1 MKSEG
6 YIMQR
11 VNTIDISNVLQLE
24 KTLSTLLNKMI
35 SSKLD
40 LENWLKEQSKVIWDI
55 EEQLRSHYIA
65 FQCNT
70 DDEEIKD
77 TFEHDQQF
85 VKPLLK
91 RYQNLLD
98 NKYLESP
105 FRMELD
111 SNVYGLLDTKIKNA
125 QKLFCEENIELE
137 IKEDK
142 LITEYFE
149 ITGGLSGIWD
159 GEEKTITE
167 LQSYLQDSNRDTR
180 KKAKTIISEQFL
192 SVEKE
197 LQNILNQLIEIRHQK
212 AKNIQLENYRD
223 YMFKK
228 YERFDYSAKDCYEL
242 AESIRKYVVPLKD
255 KILLEKKDKLQVDT
269 LRPWD
274 VSAVTPD
281 QKVLKPIANE
291 NDLIEKSTHIFN
303 KLDVEFSALLNRMYK
318 HNCLDLT
325 SRKGKAA
332 GGFCE
337 YLPASQLSYIF
348 MNLNYTQ
355 DDIVTFIHEMG
366 HSIHNELIKPLKL
379 RQYIEIPAETAELA
393 SMTMELFSLNYWDT
407 FYTDKKDLKQAKIN
421 FFKDVISYLPIM
433 LIVDQFQHWLYENP
447 SHTSE
452 ERNEKYLQLQ
462 KHYQSSVIHIDGYE
476 NWIATSWLPVLH
488 IFEVPFYY
496 IEYAIAQLGALQM
509 YKQYKEDPKQA
520 LENYKK
526 ALSLG
531 SSQSIK
537 EVYDAAGIRFDF
549 SGETIKEL
557 MLFVEKEL
565 ELLEQL

>member
-1 MKSEG
+1 
-6 YIMQR
+6 MQR

-24 KTLSTLLNKMI
+24 KTLSSLLNKMI

-40 LENWLKEQSKVIWDI
+40 LENWLKEQSKMIWEI

-85 VKPLLK
+85 IKPLLK

-111 SNVYGLLDTKIKNA
+111 SNLYGLLDAKIKNA
-125 QKLFCEENIELE
+125 QKLFCEDNIELE

-142 LITEYFE
+142 LVTEYFE
-149 ITGGLSGIWD
+149 ITGGLSAIWD

-167 LQSYLQDSNRDTR
+167 LQSYLQDSNRDIR

-228 YERFDYSAKDCYEL
+228 YERFDYSAIDCYEL

-255 KILLEKKDKLQVDT
+255 KILLEQKDKLQVDT

-281 QKVLKPIANE
+281 QKVLKPITNE

>member
-1 MKSEG
+1 
-6 YIMQR
+6 MQR

-105 FRMELD
+105 FRMELG

-137 IKEDK
+137 IQEDK
-142 LITEYFE
+142 LVTEYFE

-228 YERFDYSAKDCYEL
+228 YERFDYSAIDCYEL

-255 KILLEKKDKLQVDT
+255 KILLEKKDKLQLDT
-269 LRPWD
+269 LCPWD

>member
-1 MKSEG
+1 
-6 YIMQR
+6 MQR

-281 QKVLKPIANE
+281 QKVLKPITNE

-303 KLDVEFSALLNRMYK
+303 KLDVEFSALLNQMYK

-393 SMTMELFSLNYWDT
+393 SMTMELFSLHYWDT

-421 FFKDVISYLPIM
+421 FFKDVISYLPVM

-447 SHTSE
+447 SHTSK

-509 YKQYKEDPKQA
+509 YKQYKEEPKQA

>member
-1 MKSEG
+1 
-6 YIMQR
+6 MQR

-142 LITEYFE
+142 LVTEYFE

>member
-1 MKSEG
+1 
-6 YIMQR
+6 MQR

-159 GEEKTITE
+159 EEEKTITE

-255 KILLEKKDKLQVDT
+255 KILLEKKDKLQIDT

-407 FYTDKKDLKQAKIN
+407 FYTDKKDLKKAKIN

>member
-1 MKSEG
+1 
-6 YIMQR
+6 MQR
-11 VNTIDISNVLQLE
+11 VNTIDISNVLELE
-24 KTLSTLLNKMI
+24 NALSTLLNKVI

-40 LENWLKEQSKVIWDI
+40 LENWLKEQSKVILEI

-70 DDEEIKD
+70 DNKEIKD
-77 TFEHDQQF
+77 TFEYDQQF
-85 VKPLLK
+85 VRPLLK
-91 RYQNLLD
+91 RYQNSFD

-111 SNVYGLLDTKIKNA
+111 PKTYSLLDKKIKNA
-125 QKLFCEENIELE
+125 QTLFCEKNIDLE
-137 IKEDK
+137 VNEDK
-142 LITEYFE
+142 LVTEYFE
-149 ITGGLSGIWD
+149 ITGGLTVVWD

-167 LQSYLQDSNRDTR
+167 LQSYLQDPNRDIRR
-180 KKAKTIISEQFL
+180 KARTLISEKFL
-192 SVEKE
+192 SVEDK
-197 LQNILNQLIEIRHQK
+197 LQNILNELIVIRHEK
-212 AKNIQLENYRD
+212 AKNIQLDNYRD

-228 YERFDYSAKDCYEL
+228 YERFDYTAKDCYEL
-242 AESIRKYVVPLKD
+242 AESIRKYVVPLKN
-255 KILLEKKDKLQVDT
+255 KILLEKKEKLQVVT
-269 LRPWD
+269 LHLWD

-303 KLDVEFSALLNRMYK
+303 KLDVEFSALLNRMHK
-318 HNCLDLT
+318 HDCLDLI

-337 YLPASQLSYIF
+337 YLPASQLSFIF

-355 DDIVTFIHEMG
+355 NDIITFIHEMG
-366 HSIHNELIKPLKL
+366 HSIHNELIKPLEL

-421 FFKDVISYLPIM
+421 FFKDVISYLPVM

-447 SHTSE
+447 NHTSE
-452 ERNEKYLQLQ
+452 ERNEQYLQLQ
-462 KHYQSSVIHIDGYE
+462 KTYGSSVIHIDGYE

-509 YKQYKEDPKQA
+509 YKQYKEEPKQA

-565 ELLEQL
+565 ELLEQF

>member
-1 MKSEG
+1 
-6 YIMQR
+6 
-11 VNTIDISNVLQLE
+11 
-24 KTLSTLLNKMI
+24 LSTLLNKMI

-142 LITEYFE
+142 LVTEYFE

-255 KILLEKKDKLQVDT
+255 KILLEKKDKLQLDT
-269 LRPWD
+269 LCPWD

>member
-1 MKSEG
+1 
-6 YIMQR
+6 MQR

-40 LENWLKEQSKVIWDI
+40 LENWLKEQSKVIWEI
-55 EEQLRSHYIA
+55 EEQLRLHYIA

-70 DDEEIKD
+70 DDEKIKD

-137 IKEDK
+137 IQEDK
-142 LITEYFE
+142 LVTEYFE
-149 ITGGLSGIWD
+149 ITGGLSAIWD

-167 LQSYLQDSNRDTR
+167 LQSYLQDSNRDIR

-228 YERFDYSAKDCYEL
+228 YERFDYSAIDCYEL

-255 KILLEKKDKLQVDT
+255 KIMLEKKEKLQVDT

-355 DDIVTFIHEMG
+355 DDIITFIHEMG
-366 HSIHNELIKPLKL
+366 HSIHNELIKPLEL

-447 SHTSE
+447 IHTSE

-509 YKQYKEDPKQA
+509 YKQYKEDPKQT

>member
-1 MKSEG
+1 
-6 YIMQR
+6 MQR

-255 KILLEKKDKLQVDT
+255 KILLEKKDKLQLDT

>member
-1 MKSEG
+1 
-6 YIMQR
+6 MQR
-11 VNTIDISNVLQLE
+11 LNTIDISNVLQLE
-24 KTLSTLLNKMI
+24 KTLSSLLNKKI

-40 LENWLKEQSKVIWDI
+40 LENWLKEQSKVIWEI

-70 DDEEIKD
+70 DDEETKD

-142 LITEYFE
+142 LVTEYFE

-167 LQSYLQDSNRDTR
+167 LQSYLQDSNRDIR

-242 AESIRKYVVPLKD
+242 AESIRKYVIPLKD
-255 KILLEKKDKLQVDT
+255 KILLEKKEKLQVDT

-303 KLDVEFSALLNRMYK
+303 KLDVEFSTLLNRLNK
-318 HNCLDLT
+318 HDCLDLT

-337 YLPASQLSYIF
+337 YLPASQLSFIF

-355 DDIVTFIHEMG
+355 DDIITFIHEMG
-366 HSIHNELIKPLKL
+366 HSIHNELIKSLKL

-421 FFKDVISYLPIM
+421 FFKDVISYLPVM

-447 SHTSE
+447 THTSE

-462 KHYQSSVIHIDGYE
+462 KHYQSNVIHIDGYE

-557 MLFVEKEL
+557 MRFVEKEL
-565 ELLEQL
+565 EVLEQI

>member
-1 MKSEG
+1 
-6 YIMQR
+6 MQR

-24 KTLSTLLNKMI
+24 KTLSSLLNKMI

-40 LENWLKEQSKVIWDI
+40 LENWLKEQSKMIWEI

-111 SNVYGLLDTKIKNA
+111 SNLYGLLDAKIKNA
-125 QKLFCEENIELE
+125 QKLFCEDNIELE

-142 LITEYFE
+142 LVTEYFE
-149 ITGGLSGIWD
+149 ITGGLSTIWD

-167 LQSYLQDSNRDTR
+167 LQSYLQDSNRDIR

-228 YERFDYSAKDCYEL
+228 YERFDYSAIDCYEL

-255 KILLEKKDKLQVDT
+255 KILLEKKEKLQVDT

-526 ALSLG
+526 ALSIG

>member
-1 MKSEG
+1 
-6 YIMQR
+6 MQR

-70 DDEEIKD
+70 DDKEIKD

-125 QKLFCEENIELE
+125 QKLFCEEHIELE

-142 LITEYFE
+142 LVTEYFE
-149 ITGGLSGIWD
+149 ITGGLNGIWD

-228 YERFDYSAKDCYEL
+228 YERFDYSAIDCYEL

-255 KILLEKKDKLQVDT
+255 KILLEKKDKLQLDT

-447 SHTSE
+447 SHTSK

>member
-1 MKSEG
+1 
-6 YIMQR
+6 MQR

-40 LENWLKEQSKVIWDI
+40 LENWLKEQSKVIWEI

-70 DDEEIKD
+70 DDEGIKD

-111 SNVYGLLDTKIKNA
+111 SNVYGLLDAKIKNA

-137 IKEDK
+137 IQEDK
-142 LITEYFE
+142 LVTEYFE

-167 LQSYLQDSNRDTR
+167 LQSYLQDSNRDIR

-255 KILLEKKDKLQVDT
+255 KIMLEKKEKLQVDT

-303 KLDVEFSALLNRMYK
+303 KLDVKFSALLNRMYK

-355 DDIVTFIHEMG
+355 DDIITFIHEMG

-447 SHTSE
+447 IHTSE

>member
-1 MKSEG
+1 
-6 YIMQR
+6 MQR

-142 LITEYFE
+142 LVTEYFE

-228 YERFDYSAKDCYEL
+228 YERFDYSAIDCYEL

-255 KILLEKKDKLQVDT
+255 KILLEKKDKLQLDT

-447 SHTSE
+447 SHTSK

>member
-1 MKSEG
+1 
-6 YIMQR
+6 MQR

-24 KTLSTLLNKMI
+24 KTLSSLLNKMI

-40 LENWLKEQSKVIWDI
+40 LENWLKEQSKVIWEI

-70 DDEEIKD
+70 NDEEIKD

-125 QKLFCEENIELE
+125 QKLFCEDNIELE

-142 LITEYFE
+142 LVTEYFE
-149 ITGGLSGIWD
+149 ITGGLSAIWD

-167 LQSYLQDSNRDTR
+167 LQSYLQDSNREIR

-281 QKVLKPIANE
+281 QKVLKPITNE

-355 DDIVTFIHEMG
+355 DDIITFIHETG
-366 HSIHNELIKPLKL
+366 HSIHNELIKSLKL

-509 YKQYKEDPKQA
+509 YKQYKEEPKQA

>member
-1 MKSEG
+1 
-6 YIMQR
+6 MQR

-40 LENWLKEQSKVIWDI
+40 LENWLKEQSKVIWEI
-55 EEQLRSHYIA
+55 EEQLRLHYIA

-137 IKEDK
+137 IQEDK
-142 LITEYFE
+142 LVTEYFE
-149 ITGGLSGIWD
+149 ITGGLSAIWD

-167 LQSYLQDSNRDTR
+167 LQSYLQDSNRDIR

-228 YERFDYSAKDCYEL
+228 YERFDYSAIDCYEL

-255 KILLEKKDKLQVDT
+255 KIMLEKKEKLQVDT

-355 DDIVTFIHEMG
+355 DDIITFIHEMG
-366 HSIHNELIKPLKL
+366 HSIHNELIKPLEL

-421 FFKDVISYLPIM
+421 FFKEVISYLPIM

-447 SHTSE
+447 IHTSE

-509 YKQYKEDPKQA
+509 YKQYKEDPKQT

>member
-1 MKSEG
+1 
-6 YIMQR
+6 MQR

-24 KTLSTLLNKMI
+24 KTLSTLLNEVI

-40 LENWLKEQSKVIWDI
+40 LENWLKEQSKVIWEI

-77 TFEHDQQF
+77 TFEYDQQF

-91 RYQNLLD
+91 RYQHLLD
-98 NKYLESP
+98 NKYLKSP

-111 SNVYGLLDTKIKNA
+111 SNVYGLLDAKIKNA

-142 LITEYFE
+142 LVTEYFE

-212 AKNIQLENYRD
+212 ANNIQLENYRD

-255 KILLEKKDKLQVDT
+255 KILLEKKEKLQVDA

-281 QKVLKPIANE
+281 QKVLKPIATE

-303 KLDVEFSALLNRMYK
+303 KLDVEFSTLLNRMYK
-318 HNCLDLT
+318 HDCLDLT

-337 YLPASQLSYIF
+337 YLPASQLSFIF

-355 DDIVTFIHEMG
+355 DDIITFIHEMG

-421 FFKDVISYLPIM
+421 FFKDVISYLPVM

-447 SHTSE
+447 THTSE

-462 KHYQSSVIHIDGYE
+462 KHYQSNVIHIDGYE

-537 EVYDAAGIRFDF
+537 EVYDVAGIRFDF

>member
-1 MKSEG
+1 
-6 YIMQR
+6 MQR

-142 LITEYFE
+142 LVTEYFE

-228 YERFDYSAKDCYEL
+228 YERFDYSAIDCYEL

-255 KILLEKKDKLQVDT
+255 KILLEKKDKLQLDT

-447 SHTSE
+447 SHTSK

-496 IEYAIAQLGALQM
+496 IEYAIAQLDALQM

-537 EVYDAAGIRFDF
+537 DVYDAAGIRFDF

>member
-1 MKSEG
+1 
-6 YIMQR
+6 MQR

-142 LITEYFE
+142 LVTEYFE

-228 YERFDYSAKDCYEL
+228 YERFDYSAIDCYEL

-255 KILLEKKDKLQVDT
+255 KILLEKKDKLQLDT

>member
-1 MKSEG
+1 
-6 YIMQR
+6 MQR
-11 VNTIDISNVLQLE
+11 LNTIDISNVLELE
-24 KTLSTLLNKMI
+24 NTLSTLLNEMI

-40 LENWLKEQSKVIWDI
+40 LENWLKEQSKVIWEI

-70 DDEEIKD
+70 DDEKIKD

-142 LITEYFE
+142 LVTEYFE

-167 LQSYLQDSNRDTR
+167 LQSYLQDSNRDIR

-255 KILLEKKDKLQVDT
+255 KILLEKKEKLQVNT

-281 QKVLKPIANE
+281 QKVLKPIATE

-325 SRKGKAA
+325 SRKGKAS

-337 YLPASQLSYIF
+337 YLPASQLSFIF

-355 DDIVTFIHEMG
+355 DDIITFIHEMG
-366 HSIHNELIKPLKL
+366 HSIHNELIKSLKL

-433 LIVDQFQHWLYENP
+433 LIVDQFQHWLYENS

-531 SSQSIK
+531 SSKSLT
-537 EVYDAAGIRFDF
+537 EVYEAAGIHFDF
-549 SGETIKEL
+549 SGEIIKEL
-557 MLFVEKEL
+557 MLFVEGEL

>member
-1 MKSEG
+1 
-6 YIMQR
+6 MQR

-24 KTLSTLLNKMI
+24 KTLSSLLNKMI
-35 SSKLD
+35 SSKLE
-40 LENWLKEQSKVIWDI
+40 LENWLKEQSKVIWEI

-98 NKYLESP
+98 NKYLKSP

-111 SNVYGLLDTKIKNA
+111 SNVYGLLDAKIKNA

-137 IKEDK
+137 VKEDK
-142 LITEYFE
+142 LVTEYFE
-149 ITGGLSGIWD
+149 ITGGLIGIWD

-167 LQSYLQDSNRDTR
+167 LQSYLQDSNRDIR

-255 KILLEKKDKLQVDT
+255 KILLEKKEKLQVDT

-303 KLDVEFSALLNRMYK
+303 KLDLEFSTLLNRMYK
-318 HNCLDLT
+318 HDCLDLT
-325 SRKGKAA
+325 SRKGKAS

-337 YLPASQLSYIF
+337 YLPASQLSFIF

-355 DDIVTFIHEMG
+355 DDIITFIHEMG

-537 EVYDAAGIRFDF
+537 EVYEAAGIRFDF
-549 SGETIKEL
+549 SSETIKEL
-557 MLFVEKEL
+557 MAFVEKEL

>member
-1 MKSEG
+1 
-6 YIMQR
+6 MQR

-137 IKEDK
+137 IQEDK
-142 LITEYFE
+142 LVTEYFE

-228 YERFDYSAKDCYEL
+228 YERFDYSAIDCYEL

-255 KILLEKKDKLQVDT
+255 KILLEKQEKLQVDT

-421 FFKDVISYLPIM
+421 FFKDVISYLPVM

>member
-1 MKSEG
+1 
-6 YIMQR
+6 MQR

-255 KILLEKKDKLQVDT
+255 KILLEKQEKLQVDT

-303 KLDVEFSALLNRMYK
+303 KLDVEFSALLNQMYK

-421 FFKDVISYLPIM
+421 FFKDVISYLPVM

>member
-1 MKSEG
+1 
-6 YIMQR
+6 MQR

-24 KTLSTLLNKMI
+24 KTLSSLLNKMI

-40 LENWLKEQSKVIWDI
+40 LENWLKEQSKMIWEI

-98 NKYLESP
+98 NKFLESP

-111 SNVYGLLDTKIKNA
+111 SNLYGLLDAKIKNA
-125 QKLFCEENIELE
+125 QKLFCEDNIELE

-142 LITEYFE
+142 LVTEYFE
-149 ITGGLSGIWD
+149 ITGGLSAIWD

-255 KILLEKKDKLQVDT
+255 KILLEKKDKLQIDT

-303 KLDVEFSALLNRMYK
+303 KIDVEFSAILNRMYK

-355 DDIVTFIHEMG
+355 DDIITFIHEMG

-421 FFKDVISYLPIM
+421 FFKDVISYLPVM

-509 YKQYKEDPKQA
+509 YKQYKEEPKQA

>member
-1 MKSEG
+1 
-6 YIMQR
+6 MQR

-255 KILLEKKDKLQVDT
+255 KILLEKKDKLQIDT

-325 SRKGKAA
+325 NRKGKAA

>member
-1 MKSEG
+1 
-6 YIMQR
+6 MQR

-70 DDEEIKD
+70 DDKEIKD

-111 SNVYGLLDTKIKNA
+111 SNVYGLLDAKIKNA

-137 IKEDK
+137 IQEDK
-142 LITEYFE
+142 LVTEYFE
-149 ITGGLSGIWD
+149 ITGGLNGIWD

-228 YERFDYSAKDCYEL
+228 YERFDYSAIDCYEL

-255 KILLEKKDKLQVDT
+255 KILLEKKDKLQLDT

-447 SHTSE
+447 SHTSK

-537 EVYDAAGIRFDF
+537 EVYEAAGIRFDF
-549 SGETIKEL
+549 SSETIKEL
-557 MLFVEKEL
+557 MAFVEKEL

>member
-1 MKSEG
+1 
-6 YIMQR
+6 MQR

-91 RYQNLLD
+91 RYQNSLD

-137 IKEDK
+137 IQEDK
-142 LITEYFE
+142 LVTEYFE

-255 KILLEKKDKLQVDT
+255 KILLEKKDKLQLDT
-269 LRPWD
+269 LCPWD

>member
-1 MKSEG
+1 
-6 YIMQR
+6 MQR

-142 LITEYFE
+142 LVTEYFE

-228 YERFDYSAKDCYEL
+228 YERFDYSAIDCYEL

-255 KILLEKKDKLQVDT
+255 KILLEKKDKLQLDT
-269 LRPWD
+269 LCPWD

-355 DDIVTFIHEMG
+355 DDIITFIHEMG

>member
-1 MKSEG
+1 
-6 YIMQR
+6 MQR

-379 RQYIEIPAETAELA
+379 RQYIEIPAETAELT